1 MGRYTFPAL
10 AAYAVLLVVGWLAWA
25 PQRVLAVGVP
35 AVLGGLSVWV
45 WAGVLVPVYTP
56 PQRLARLPA
65 SARPLEATLGQVAR
79 LRGYAIE
86 PAAVE
91 AGQRAYVTVYWETLG
106 PTPLPYSVY
115 LHLFDQDGVLVA
127 QRDTYP
133 GLGRYPSTVWEPGRL
148 FADRYLLEIPPTAYS
163 PAKLTA
169 EVGLWQ
175 VETGDRAFVLGADG
189 QPVAAGVP
197 LGELSLAAR
206 PGDLPNAVDLNFG
219 DAWRLEGYALAAR
232 ALAPGQRVDLTTYW
246 TAEQASPVP
255 ASLFAHVAGDDGQIW
270 ANASLALAPGAQAL
284 SLPLAPDT
292 PPGLYHLYVGVVVER
307 AGEQARLK
315 LLADDGHEIDD
326 RVRLTGLR
334 LGP

>member
-1 MGRYTFPAL
+1 
-10 AAYAVLLVVGWLAWA
+10 
-25 PQRVLAVGVP
+25 VGVP
-35 AVLGGLSVWV
+35 AVLGALSVWV

-65 SARPLEATLGQVAR
+65 SAQPLEATLGQVAR
-79 LRGYAIE
+79 LRGYDIE
-86 PAAVE
+86 PAAVK
-91 AGQRAYVTVYWETLG
+91 AGQRAYVTVYWEALG

-148 FADRYLLEIPPTAYS
+148 FADRYQVEIPLTAYS
-163 PAKLTA
+163 PAELTA

-189 QPVAAGVP
+189 QPVAASVP
-197 LGELSLAAR
+197 LGALSLAAR
-206 PGDLPNAVDLNFG
+206 PGAIPNAVDLNFG
-219 DAWRLEGYALAAR
+219 DAWRLEGYALEAR
-232 ALAPGQRVDLTTYW
+232 ALAPGERVALTTYW
-246 TAEQASPVP
+246 RPEQAAPAP
-255 ASLFAHVAGDDGQIW
+255 ASLFAHVAGDDGEIW
-270 ANASLALAPGAQAL
+270 ANSNLALAPGAQTL
-284 SLPLAPDT
+284 TLQLAPDT
-292 PPGLYHLYVGVVVER
+292 PPGLYHLYLGVVVDHASER
-307 AGEQARLK
+307 ARLK